1 MRDESRGQGPNTSE
15 HGDSQHPDSGSADAH
30 DPTARSAQTPA
41 GSEHPDSDVGAS
53 ALEPGDAHDQV
64 TPGEAYA
71 EDAAAYDAEA
81 GTTEAEDAE
90 HDLVEGAHIGEDTD
104 GSPILITSSSY
115 GRGYQTVTT
124 VEGDASKNLLKNR
137 RERRRRRNTTLTVAV
152 SAFAVLLIAFVI
164 VVQSILRGGSASDY
178 DQQAGEQITFTVN
191 EGEGPQNVATRLVDQ
206 GIVASQGAF
215 DDAYSDLEGTPDLHA
230 GEFPL
235 REEMPAA
242 DALDILF
249 EQGEAENYIA
259 IDTGIRIDAAF
270 SAISSGTGISESDLR
285 QAAEDPTDF
294 GLPEDAP
301 NLEGYLAPGE
311 YRMPMDATAE
321 EILQEMVD
329 TTQER
334 LEDVG
339 ITDPE
344 EQYDT
349 IIVASLLTAEAL
361 PDDYR
366 TIAGI
371 IENRLAPDNEETDG
385 RLQIDATVIY
395 GLGQQS
401 LQFSE
406 EDRNDASNEYN
417 TYAIRGLPPG
427 PIEAPAVEAIEAA
440 SDPDENDYFYWV
452 TTNIET
458 GETKFAEDYEEHQI
472 YWQEFTDYCDENPE
486 ICEGEPTE
494 DAQGP

>member
-1 MRDESRGQGPNTSE
+1 MRDASRGLGPNTSE
-15 HGDSQHPDSGSADAH
+15 HPDAASAAAQEWAAH
-30 DPTARSAQTPA
+30 SAQTPA
-41 GSEHPDSDVGAS
+41 RPGSEHPDSGVGA
-53 ALEPGDAHDQV
+53 EPLDEGDAHDR
-64 TPGEAYA
+64 PSPDEAYA
-71 EDAAAYDAEA
+71 DGAEA
-81 GTTEAEDAE
+81 DHAEADAGVAGTEDSE
-90 HDLVEGAHIGEDTD
+90 HDPVEGARIGEDDD

-152 SAFAVLLIAFVI
+152 SAFAVLLIGFVV
-164 VVQSILRGGSASDY
+164 VVQQILGGSGNDY
-178 DQQAGEQITFTVN
+178 EEQAGEQITFTVN

-206 GIVASQGAF
+206 GVVASQDAF

-230 GEFPL
+230 GEYSM

-249 EQGEAENYIA
+249 EQGDAENYIA
-259 IDTGIRIDAAF
+259 IDTGVRIDAAF
-270 SAISSGTGISESDLR
+270 AAISSGTGISESDLR

-311 YRMPMDATAE
+311 YRVPMDATAE

-329 TTQER
+329 TTVER

-339 ITDPE
+339 ISDPD

-472 YWQEFTDYCDENPE
+472 YWQEFTEYCDENPE